1 MRSGTYGKGNTKFE
15 KLTVK
20 RFPITIWDSYLYG
33 KAGCGATAL
42 GLITGI
48 SPLEIAKRHNSAHY
62 SDNFMIKFLR
72 KYGISVYEVNR
83 ANISNKS
90 VWKHSLRDDHV
101 LLYSALI
108 QKKEASWFVAGPN
121 SVIFHNGEI
130 MKASYLDFINF
141 PIESMFV
148 LYRKEWAI

>member
-62 SDNFMIKFLR
+62 SDRFMVDFLR
-72 KYGISVYEVNR
+72 KHGVSVYEVNR
-83 ANISNKS
+83 ANLSNKKT
-90 VWKHSLRDDHV
+90 WTHSLKDNNV
-101 LLYSALI
+101 VLYSALI
-108 QKKEASWFVAGPN
+108 QKGEASWFT
-121 SVIFHNGEI
+121 SVFQNIYHNCEV
-130 MKASYLDFINF
+130 MKASYLDFVNF
-141 PIESMFV
+141 PIVSMFV
-148 LYRKEWAI
+148 LYRKEWSI